1 MITSSLLEKKTIQN
15 QLNFQSPSLQ
25 VILLVFSVLLFLTQL
40 ILWLASFTVK
50 VKVKDQLDQ
59 RLQEFINK
67 SDLKVFGL
75 VLLQELS

>member
-15 QLNFQSPSLQ
+15 QLNFQSLSPQ
-25 VILLVFSVLLFLTQL
+25 AILLVFSVLLFLTQL
-40 ILWLASFTVK
+40 ILWSASFTVK
-50 VKVKDQLDQ
+50 VKAKDQLDQ

>member
-1 MITSSLLEKKTIQN
+1 MIISSLLEKKTIQN

-25 VILLVFSVLLFLTQL
+25 VILLVFSVPLFLIQL

-59 RLQEFINK
+59 RLLEFINK
-67 SDLKVFGL
+67 
-75 VLLQELS
+75 